1 MENYNTFGKN
11 IYEFIQF
18 IKKIMDKTNDDLEKE
33 IGICSRNF
41 SKWKNGVEPEKNTL
55 SAIYD
60 YSKRSIECTKRLE
73 NNGIMSFN
81 DFYLALHKTDFYE
94 IITDCIDKEKKDNS
108 FEEKESN
115 NKSTNINNKTSK
127 LQIIFTMLFI
137 ILETMIYFQ
146 IQYVYGYLNN
156 IIVFLIS
163 LIPIIIGGFVYM
175 GVLFLFNFKEI
186 STAFEKAYFN
196 NN

>member
-108 FEEKESN
+108 FEEKERNIKERKSVHGDLAN
-115 NKSTNINNKTSK
+115 WIACAVFWRKIINKFILGGNI
-127 LQIIFTMLFI
+127 
-137 ILETMIYFQ
+137 
-146 IQYVYGYLNN
+146 
-156 IIVFLIS
+156 
-163 LIPIIIGGFVYM
+163 
-175 GVLFLFNFKEI
+175 
-186 STAFEKAYFN
+186 
-196 NN
+196 